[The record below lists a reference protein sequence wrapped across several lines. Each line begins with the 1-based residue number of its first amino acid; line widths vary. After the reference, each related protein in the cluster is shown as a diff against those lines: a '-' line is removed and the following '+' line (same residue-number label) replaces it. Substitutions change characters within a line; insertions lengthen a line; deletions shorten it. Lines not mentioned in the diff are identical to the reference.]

1 MKRGGG
7 RARGGQGEGEREK
20 RGRDLLQVVLYTW
33 DIYIIYIYIY
43 ISLSHIIT
51 LYIDTYVHHMFR
63 RNTSNQRICEMSM
76 LSSLSLMQSLEQR
89 HHRYRAAATALSPTV
104 LHLDR
109 SRCAVCLHK
118 TLWNSIAGMKR

>member
-1 MKRGGG
+1 
-7 RARGGQGEGEREK
+7 
-20 RGRDLLQVVLYTW
+20 
-33 DIYIIYIYIY
+33 
-43 ISLSHIIT
+43 
-51 LYIDTYVHHMFR
+51 
-63 RNTSNQRICEMSM
+63 M

-118 TLWNSIAGMKR
+118 TLWNSIAGMKRLKWGGVREGFFRTAYVSNVLALCQH